1 MCTWKR
7 LGRCIILSSVM
18 LTQIVCFS
26 MIMAKLQTYHSLEW
40 YYVFVPQFVMDVL
53 GACLLFIR
61 LCQSCLSD
69 ECCCDTTSST
79 PSWGPGVVFSL
90 FGLGL
95 KIAGEVLLCL
105 YVQEL
110 VAFFIPVTCLSVLCL
125 FLFVVLLLYG
135 MGLPQLCV
143 HACSRW

>member
-1 MCTWKR
+1 M
-7 LGRCIILSSVM
+7 GRCIILSSVM

-40 YYVFVPQFVMDVL
+40 YYVFVPQFVMDIL
-53 GACLLFIR
+53 GVCLLFIR